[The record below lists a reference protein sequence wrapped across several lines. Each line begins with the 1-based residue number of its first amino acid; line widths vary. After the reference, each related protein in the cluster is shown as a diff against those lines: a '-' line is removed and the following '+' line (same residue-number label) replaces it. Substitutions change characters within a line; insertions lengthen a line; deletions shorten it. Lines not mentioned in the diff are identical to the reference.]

1 MISVL
6 NLIWIIPLSMV
17 AGAAGLVCVACAV
30 VDKQADEELKEID
43 RMLEESSYD

>member
-30 VDKQADEELKEID
+30 VDKQVDEELKEID